1 MTERFNLRKKE
12 FLNDSPLSKA
22 GIFIKLALIVVIIM
36 LLVIS
41 ANLLMQYSE
50 IINET
55 ERIDAEIDATIDRVE
70 ELEYLIDVPKNDKS
84 LIIRIARERL
94 GLVLPEEI
102 IYYSDKNDK

>member
-12 FLNDSPLSKA
+12 YLNDSPLSKVV
-22 GIFIKLALIVVIIM
+22 IFIKLALIIVIIM

-55 ERIDAEIDATIDRVE
+55 ERIDAEIDTTIDRVE
-70 ELEYLIDVPKNDKS
+70 ELEYLISVPKNDKS

-102 IYYSDKNDK
+102 IYYSDIDK